1 MELAPLA
8 VLALCLFGGW
18 VAADATSF
26 GQLMISRPIVA
37 CSVAG
42 WIAGDPLA
50 GATIGVVLEVL
61 SIDVLPVGAVRYPES
76 GPAAVIAGAAYAT
89 SSQTA
94 SAMLLIIAFSLGW
107 EYISGLTVHQIRQLN
122 VNLVAA
128 RIVSQPESL
137 RWRHLM
143 ATALDAGRGV
153 VLVLT
158 GWFLVAT
165 LLPVLN
171 PLWGL
176 SERITGLLLGAVV
189 TGMIASSFGMLGG
202 RGSWFA
208 IGVAAG
214 LLVLFATR

>member
-8 VLALCLFGGW
+8 LLALCLFGGW

-26 GQLMISRPIVA
+26 GQLMVSRPIVA
-37 CSVAG
+37 SSLAG

-50 GATIGVVLEVL
+50 GAMIGLVLEVL

-76 GPAAVIAGAAYAT
+76 GPAAVVAGAAYAT

-94 SAMLLIIAFSLGW
+94 SAMLLIVAFSLGW
-107 EYISGLTVHQIRQLN
+107 EYIGGATVHQIRQLN
-122 VNLVAA
+122 VKLVAA
-128 RIVSQPESL
+128 RIVTDPDSL
-137 RWRHLM
+137 QWRHPA

-153 VLVLT
+153 VLVLA
-158 GWFLVAT
+158 GWLLVAG

-176 SERITGLLLGAVV
+176 SERLTGLLLGGVV

-208 IGVAAG
+208 LGVAAG
-214 LLVLFATR
+214 VLVLLVTR